1 VVAEKHLPPTLK
13 LMATRELIPHLEL
26 IAAARRQYVI
36 ERKSQT
42 PIEAVRALASMQ
54 KRPLPVLTTVPTHEQ
69 APVTLIAQV
78 RVAAG
83 DGAELESLA
92 QHLMSAGADALS
104 LFTDKGLQPHGLDDL
119 VALTRAVNLPIIS
132 QDVFVDEYQI
142 VEARAAGASALV
154 LRASTMEND
163 LLRTLVSTT
172 QRNRMTAIVEVNSF
186 EEVAY
191 AQSLS
196 PYVIAISQIDAWT
209 GEASDI
215 PAADLRT
222 AITGTTRVI
231 LAESLATLDDIQSA
245 VDLQVDAV
253 IVEPDFL
260 LNPLHRKDLHH
271 LLRRSL

>member
-1 VVAEKHLPPTLK
+1 
-13 LMATRELIPHLEL
+13 MATRELIPHLEL
-26 IAAARRQYVI
+26 IAAARRQYVMD
-36 ERKSQT
+36 RKSQT

-54 KRPLPVLTTVPTHEQ
+54 KRPLPVLTVVPTHEQ
-69 APVTLIAQV
+69 TPVMLIAQV
-78 RVAAG
+78 RVADTDAAG
-83 DGAELESLA
+83 LDALA
-92 QHLMSAGADALS
+92 HHLAAAGADALS
-104 LFTDKGLQPHGLDDL
+104 LFTDEGLQPHGLDDL
-119 VALTRAVNLPIIS
+119 VALTRSVNLPIIS

-172 QRNRMTAIVEVNSF
+172 QRNRMTAIVEVNSID
-186 EEVAY
+186 EVVY

-209 GEASDI
+209 GEASST
-215 PAADLRT
+215 PAADLRA

-231 LAESLATLDDIQSA
+231 LAESLATLDDIQTA

-253 IVEPDFL
+253 IVEPDCL
-260 LNPLHRKDLHH
+260 LNPLHRTDLHH
-271 LLRRSL
+271 LLRRTS

>member
-1 VVAEKHLPPTLK
+1 
-13 LMATRELIPHLEL
+13 MATRELIPHLEL

-36 ERKSQT
+36 DRKSQT

-54 KRPLPVLTTVPTHEQ
+54 KRPLPLLTAIPTDKQ
-69 APVTLIAQV
+69 TPVTLIAQV
-78 RVAAG
+78 RVTAG

-92 QHLMSAGADALS
+92 QHLATAGADALS
-104 LFTDKGLQPHGLDDL
+104 LFTDDGLQPHGLDDL
-119 VALTRAVNLPIIS
+119 VALTRAVNLPVMS

-154 LRASTMEND
+154 LRASTLNND

-172 QRNRMTAIVEVNSF
+172 QRNRMTAVVEVNSI
-186 EEVAY
+186 EEVTY

-209 GEASDI
+209 GEASII
-215 PAADLRT
+215 PAADLRA

-231 LAESLATLDDIQSA
+231 LAESLATLDDVQAAIH
-245 VDLQVDAV
+245 LQVDAV

-260 LNPLHRKDLHH
+260 LNPLHRADLHH
-271 LLRRSL
+271 LLRRNP

>member
-1 VVAEKHLPPTLK
+1 
-13 LMATRELIPHLEL
+13 MATRELIPHLEL

-69 APVTLIAQV
+69 VPVTLIAQV

-92 QHLMSAGADALS
+92 QHLMTAGADALS
-104 LFTDKGLQPHGLDDL
+104 LFTDEGLQPHGLDDL

-163 LLRTLVSTT
+163 LLRMLVSTT
-172 QRNRMTAIVEVNSF
+172 QRNRMTAVVEVNSL

-209 GEASDI
+209 GEASEI
-215 PAADLRT
+215 SAVDLRT

-231 LAESLATLDDIQSA
+231 LAESLATLDDVQSA

-271 LLRRSL
+271 LLRRNL